1 MASLA
6 TLHHVTHTSSSSHHT
21 TLHSTDHS
29 SASQHIGGTGHTM
42 HAYQTNP
49 TLHST
54 SHPVNSPIGGA
65 THSSPVHSIARGEL
79 HPKDFPHYTGYPTNH
94 STTPTT
100 HSLGM
105 DHKGG
110 DLNLHV
116 NDKGYSIGGK
126 DCFGNAHDTICVG
139 GNYSNTWGSHAN
151 GGGMASI
158 TWSHQW

>member
-1 MASLA
+1 MASYA
-6 TLHHVTHTSSSSHHT
+6 TLHHITHVSSAHTS
-21 TLHSTDHS
+21 
-29 SASQHIGGTGHTM
+29 
-42 HAYQTNP
+42 

-54 SHPVNSPIGGA
+54 SHPVNSPIGGS
-65 THSSPVHSIARGEL
+65 THPYSYTPTVHSFAKGEL
-79 HPKDFPHYTGYPTNH
+79 HPSDFPHSTGYPTNH
-94 STTPTT
+94 STTPTP